1 MTINGAC
8 STLAQSVC
16 WLKPSAVPGKKEVG
30 INKRKNADSHVD
42 VGGVNTKV
50 GGIRHY

>member
-8 STLAQSVC
+8 LL
-16 WLKPSAVPGKKEVG
+16 LKPSAVPGKKEVG
-30 INKRKNADSHVD
+30 INKRKNADSHV
-42 VGGVNTKV
+42 GGVNTKV